1 MWSATA
7 SASPAK
13 VCAVTQSIVIQFQ
26 SVRCGAGPGTSL
38 EFALQLVASLLGKE
52 AADAVAKPMVLH
64 FAAGE
69 TTAFF
74 GSKGKAGKA
83 EAKL

>member
-1 MWSATA
+1 
-7 SASPAK
+7 
-13 VCAVTQSIVIQFQ
+13 
-26 SVRCGAGPGTSL
+26 L

-52 AADAVAKPMVLH
+52 AAEAVAKPMVLH

-69 TTAFF
+69 TSAHYD
-74 GSKGKAGKA
+74 SKVKVGKA